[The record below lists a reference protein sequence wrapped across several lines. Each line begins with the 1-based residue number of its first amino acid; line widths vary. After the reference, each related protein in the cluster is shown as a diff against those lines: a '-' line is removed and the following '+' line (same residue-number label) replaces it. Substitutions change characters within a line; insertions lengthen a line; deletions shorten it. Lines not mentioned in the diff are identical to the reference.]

1 MAGST
6 PNVGDVLEIRTL
18 CFSIDQISV
27 NVMHWRVSVLTGA
40 GVTLQDIAAQFDTDV
55 NGAYK
60 NWMAA
65 NCNYRGIGITNLTGD
80 RTVEYHA
87 TGFTGPG
94 TQTASTLPTQVT
106 GLISFKTALAG
117 RHMRGRIFPGLPW
130 AGWVLAT
137 SQMTAAGLVAL
148 NTIRSSIGLAKTA
161 TVGPNGTTIVLTV
174 MHRPTPARPIPPNS
188 LTTDVTTAA
197 ASGLWATQRRR
208 GEFGRTNQVPF

>member
-1 MAGST
+1 MPGST
-6 PNVGDVLEIRTL
+6 PIVGDVLEIRTL

-27 NVMHWRVSVLTGA
+27 NVMHWRVGNVSGA
-40 GVTLQDIAAQFDTDV
+40 GVSLQDIAAQFDTDV

-60 NWMAA
+60 NWMPA
-65 NCNYRGIGITNLTGD
+65 NCNYRGIGITNLTGE

-94 TQTASTLPTQVT
+94 TQTAKMLPTQTT

-130 AGWVLAT
+130 TDWMLAT
-137 SQMTAAGLVAL
+137 SQMTAAGLIAL
-148 NTIRSSIGLAKTA
+148 NTIRSAIGLAKVASIGANST
-161 TVGPNGTTIVLTV
+161 TVVLTV
-174 MHRPTPARPIPPNS
+174 MHRPTLARPIPPNS
-188 LTTDVTTAA
+188 LTTDVTSAV